1 MRKLFHGKEP
11 FLSLKNAKSHISL
24 LNNDNSFEILI
35 IEAPERDPK
44 EFINYF
50 STQSMFNPKRIILF
64 KRLYDA
70 KYKEDI
76 VEYLLKNPDL
86 ENTNDLHLLFW
97 EDQKVPS
104 NTKYFKLFKEST
116 LESSVLNKIQFYSLA
131 SELLS
136 QFEISHDRNT
146 VALLSSRVNYSPERL
161 ENEIKKINIQNIK
174 TLTSEIIIE
183 NSTDTLEKD
192 IWDLTKSINQNA
204 KEEIFRIL
212 ESLFKQQTDSTFII
226 SMIARN
232 LRQIVLVKKQME
244 LNLSNKEI
252 CSKLRIPP
260 FTLPELQSSARNSDW
275 EKLSFLY
282 EKLASLDF
290 EIKIGNIDPNTGL
303 LLILNKI

>member
-1 MRKLFHGKEP
+1 MRKLFHGKDS
-11 FLSLKNAKSHISL
+11 FLSLRNAKSHIAQF
-24 LNNDNSFEILI
+24 NTDNSFEVLV
-35 IEAPERDPK
+35 IEAPEKDPK
-44 EFINYF
+44 DFINLF
-50 STQSMFNPKRIILF
+50 STQSMFNPNRIILF

-76 VEYLLKNPDL
+76 VEYLIKNPQI
-86 ENTNDLHLLFW
+86 ENSNNTHLLFW

-104 NTKYFKLFKEST
+104 NTKYFKLFKQNAFEST
-116 LESSVLNKIQFYSLA
+116 PLNKIQFYTLA
-131 SELLS
+131 SEILN

-174 TLTSEIIIE
+174 SLSTEIILE
-183 NSTDTLEKD
+183 NSTDTLEND
-192 IWDLTKSINQNA
+192 IWDLTKSINQND
-204 KEEIFRIL
+204 KNEIFKIL
-212 ESLFKQQTDSTFII
+212 ETLFAQQTDPTFII

-232 LRQIVLVKKQME
+232 LRQIVSVKKLLEQ
-244 LNLSNKEI
+244 NLSTKEI

-290 EIKIGNIDPNTGL
+290 EIKIGNIEPNTGL
-303 LLILNKI
+303 LLLLNKI